1 MNLKAKAKTLEPVIR
16 IGKNGITEN
25 VLEHIKLM
33 LKKRK
38 LIKIKM
44 LKAFVDA
51 NNKKMVAKKLAED
64 TNAELI
70 EQVGFVIVLHKR

>member
-33 LKKRK
+33 LKK
-38 LIKIKM
+38 
-44 LKAFVDA
+44 
-51 NNKKMVAKKLAED
+51 
-64 TNAELI
+64 
-70 EQVGFVIVLHKR
+70 